1 MANTKRREKYTDRNG
16 KMLIPINVE
25 GGQYNDSWFTTTKF
39 VALIAIIAGLGF
51 VINKI
56 SKGATAEG
64 VIILLVTWFI
74 ASSFIVRYIIFEEKP
89 YYKMYKQ
96 LIGNEVTTPATFWSV
111 ASIKDTEDGGIITY
125 SDGKIAVCIKV
136 DRDTITGKPNDFKE
150 VHYDAISDFYKEI
163 GSRGYSFVQMN
174 IMETAGK
181 DPRLSE
187 LTKIIPKS
195 DNKNIRELM
204 RLQVGHI
211 KNLTHIA
218 LYESDYVL
226 IYTKDMSK
234 IDNIIEDV
242 TESVF
247 KLLDGAYCRYTVL
260 GSKDIGEL
268 EKEEMGVTY
277 FNLTEA
283 SMNMFGNKSVM
294 VAKPFDIIGIT
305 WKNGEEQQLTKQEVT
320 RLRIVTGDI
329 IKGRVSNKDSAI
341 KNTVYRKPEK
351 DKFGIDLNSLS
362 SISSDKINRP
372 SNRVNNNKHNDNI
385 KNNINIKNSIETN
398 EEQRED
404 TYIDF

>member
-16 KMLIPINVE
+16 KMIIPINVE

-39 VALIAIIAGLGF
+39 VALIAVIAGLGF

-195 DNKNIRELM
+195 DNKNNA
-204 RLQVGHI
+204 H
-211 KNLTHIA
+211 
-218 LYESDYVL
+218 S
-226 IYTKDMSK
+226 
-234 IDNIIEDV
+234 II
-242 TESVF
+242 
-247 KLLDGAYCRYTVL
+247 
-260 GSKDIGEL
+260 
-268 EKEEMGVTY
+268 
-277 FNLTEA
+277 
-283 SMNMFGNKSVM
+283 
-294 VAKPFDIIGIT
+294 
-305 WKNGEEQQLTKQEVT
+305 
-320 RLRIVTGDI
+320 
-329 IKGRVSNKDSAI
+329 
-341 KNTVYRKPEK
+341 
-351 DKFGIDLNSLS
+351 
-362 SISSDKINRP
+362 
-372 SNRVNNNKHNDNI
+372 
-385 KNNINIKNSIETN
+385 
-398 EEQRED
+398 
-404 TYIDF
+404 